1 MDTTHRRLF
10 FLFCLFPVTDARPT
24 PRSQTQYDP
33 KIKYDNLTNGRK
45 DSGSEELLYTLY
57 KLGAHAST
65 AVLHMGRGMHAVCA
79 PRFISAVV
87 LCAELVYSSTRRGK
101 EEEVQEV
108 QARPAL
114 APRRETTHARP
125 CRQARCLQPP
135 PPGVRGVCLRGSG
148 HESEPR
154 LLSRPARRHLRPA
167 RLCRG
172 VLLRV
177 RRAKHSL

>member
-1 MDTTHRRLF
+1 MPWIRHTAGFLSIPYFDFFPAFSRRTDTR
-10 FLFCLFPVTDARPT
+10 V

-33 KIKYDNLTNGRK
+33 KLKYDNLTNGRK

-87 LCAELVYSSTRRGK
+87 LCAELVCSSTRRGK
-101 EEEVQEV
+101 EELQAV

-114 APRRETTHARP
+114 VPRRETIHSRP
-125 CRQARCLQPP
+125 YRQARCLQPQAA
-135 PPGVRGVCLRGSG
+135 RG
-148 HESEPR
+148 E
-154 LLSRPARRHLRPA
+154 RRVPTRI
-167 RLCRG
+167 R
-172 VLLRV
+172 
-177 RRAKHSL
+177 S

>member
-87 LCAELVYSSTRRGK
+87 LCAELEITR
-101 EEEVQEV
+101 VQ
-108 QARPAL
+108 QH
-114 APRRETTHARP
+114 APREGRVA
-125 CRQARCLQPP
+125 
-135 PPGVRGVCLRGSG
+135 SG
-148 HESEPR
+148 ASP
-154 LLSRPARRHLRPA
+154 SSAP
-167 RLCRG
+167 
-172 VLLRV
+172 
-177 RRAKHSL
+177 